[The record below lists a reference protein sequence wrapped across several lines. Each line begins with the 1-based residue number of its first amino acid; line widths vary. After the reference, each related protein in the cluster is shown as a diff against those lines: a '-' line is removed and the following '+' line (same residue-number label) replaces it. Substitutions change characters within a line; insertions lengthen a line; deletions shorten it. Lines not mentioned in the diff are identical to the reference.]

1 MISRGN
7 VFPIQGGSWRDG
19 KRKVRKA
26 LRGGQLEGYGSGA
39 PRFLRRDAGVVSRP
53 LDPLIAE
60 GIFVELG

>member
-26 LRGGQLEGYGSGA
+26 LRGGDSWRDIA
-39 PRFLRRDAGVVSRP
+39 PAPLVSYAAT
-53 LDPLIAE
+53 LA
-60 GIFVELG
+60 